1 MRGRTSPA
9 SAAKRALSQSGFDA
23 AKVDINKPRSCVV
36 DVESVAERY
45 AITIVPHEFSEDI
58 SGVFFRKGSRLYLGV
73 NKSHH
78 ENRRRFTIA
87 HEIGHYLLHSTEPVH
102 YDLGTDLSNVYFRAS
117 DISSSEEVQA
127 NRFAAELLMPPDL
140 VSRCIKAGIV
150 SIDELSSRFQVSTDA
165 MRYRLINLG
174 YL

>member
-23 AKVDINKPRSCVV
+23 AKVDINKPQCCVV
-36 DVESVAERY
+36 DVEAVAEGY
-45 AITIVPHEFSEDI
+45 GITIVSHEFSEDI
-58 SGVFFRKGSRLYLGV
+58 SGVFFRKHNKLYLGV

-87 HEIGHYLLHSTEPVH
+87 HEIGHYLLHSTESVH

-127 NRFAAELLMPPDL
+127 NRFAAELLMPPEL

-150 SIDELSSRFQVSTDA
+150 SIDELSLRFQVSADA